1 MARGVTDEAVKEDIM
16 FCRICI
22 QGLNGQVL
30 WRAASAVRIVYK
42 DREKLHMEGAIC
54 SRLSIE
60 IYLQAIRRW

>member
-30 WRAASAVRIVYK
+30 WRAASAVRVVYK
-42 DREKLHMEGAIC
+42 DASSTDMQVI
-54 SRLSIE
+54 
-60 IYLQAIRRW
+60 W